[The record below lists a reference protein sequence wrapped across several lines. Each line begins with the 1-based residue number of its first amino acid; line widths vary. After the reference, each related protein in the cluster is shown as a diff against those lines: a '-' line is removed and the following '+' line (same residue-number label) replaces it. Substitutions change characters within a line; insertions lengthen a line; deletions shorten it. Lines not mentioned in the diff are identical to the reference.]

1 MHTFLSK
8 KKLPRYT
15 TIEKSVGET
24 PLVAL
29 ERVREKLKLSST
41 IPLAYA
47 GRLDPMASG
56 KLLILIGDECKVQEK
71 YHSCDKVYDV
81 EVLLGV
87 TSDSGDVLG
96 IVSASNEH
104 RIVSDEMVH
113 NVLLQN
119 VGTIKLPYPHFSSK
133 TVKGKPLH
141 TWALEKRLGEIEIPV
156 KESRIF
162 KIVCTGLRTIS
173 KQEILKTVRE
183 KIETIPPVTDARKA
197 LGADFR
203 RDEVRD
209 AWNRIENDSHESYQI
224 LSFTC
229 TASSGSYMR
238 SLSEKIAKELGTMGL
253 AYSIHRTT
261 IGTYVPVTK
270 TFGFWLKKF

>member
-1 MHTFLSK
+1 MHVLPH
-8 KKLPRYT
+8 KKLLPRFVT
-15 TIEKSVGET
+15 TEKLVGET
-24 PLVAL
+24 PLVSL
-29 ERVREKLKLSST
+29 EKVRAKLKLSST

-56 KLLILIGDECKVQEK
+56 KLLILVGDECKVQEK
-71 YHSCDKVYDV
+71 YHSFDKEYEV

-96 IVSASNEH
+96 IVSSSTEYSIVSNE
-104 RIVSDEMVH
+104 MVR

-119 VGTIKLPYPHFSSK
+119 VGKVSLPYPHFSSK
-133 TVKGKPLH
+133 TVRGKPLH

-156 KESRIF
+156 KESRIL
-162 KIVCTGLRTIS
+162 KIVCTGLRTTS
-173 KQEILKTVRE
+173 KEEVLKTVRE

-209 AWNRIENDSHESYQI
+209 AWNCIAMDTHESYQI

-238 SLSEKIAKELGTMGL
+238 SLSEKIAKELGTVGL
-253 AYSIHRTT
+253 AYSIHRTR
-261 IGTYVPVTK
+261 IGKYFPLTK
-270 TFGFWLKKF
+270 TRGFWTKKF